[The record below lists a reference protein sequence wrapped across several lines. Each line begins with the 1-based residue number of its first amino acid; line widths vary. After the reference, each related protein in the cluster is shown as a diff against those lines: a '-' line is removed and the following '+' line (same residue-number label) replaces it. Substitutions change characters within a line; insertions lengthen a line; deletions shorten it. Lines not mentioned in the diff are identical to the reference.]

1 VSGWKAPF
9 SDLADRAP
17 YIFKHTIGDV
27 EARCP
32 PVAGIFVAL
41 VGGTLY
47 SGDQTGAVKRVAE
60 PGLRINASMQSG

>member
-47 SGDQTGAVKRVAE
+47 SGDQMKHVAE
-60 PGLRINASMQSG
+60 PGLRIGASMQSG